1 MFLFRLHV
9 KKIVDKS
16 TKKILK
22 EGLFKQDAVLV
33 HKYWKVFI
41 RVLRGG
47 EFPRKK
53 SLVGKGK
60 CLSVIDFY

>member
-1 MFLFRLHV
+1 M
-9 KKIVDKS
+9 
-16 TKKILK
+16 
-22 EGLFKQDAVLV
+22 V

-53 SLVGKGK
+53 SVMGKGN